1 MSKRPLTFLETGIQR
16 AGIRNTVKGL
26 AWSSMWATVR
36 LDLGRE
42 PTFNE
47 VRDWWALSNA
57 HAFKYQQAYRRCWP
71 PHARSPWILT
81 QCAIEQKLT
90 TERRL
95 RAALKFTKAFKG
107 VGMTV
112 AQREALVDQYA
123 QIVGMAAAA

>member
-1 MSKRPLTFLETGIQR
+1 MSKRSQSFLETGIVR

-42 PTFNE
+42 PTFSE

-57 HAFKYQQAYRRCWP
+57 HAYKYQQAYRRCWP
-71 PHARSPWILT
+71 PHPSPWTLT
-81 QCAIEQKLT
+81 QCALDQGLV

-112 AQREALVDQYA
+112 AQREALVDQYV
-123 QIVGMAAAA
+123 QIVGGAVAA